1 MRVDWT
7 KGFQSRRWANSSPG
21 SLLARGRV
29 VSQSQPRGIVSS
41 IFRRS
46 CRDLVFLHV
55 WSHRK
60 HKLHML
66 VPLTHTCGCA
76 EIGRCNAIVDFY
88 FIQLCV
94 LQVIEVS
101 TSWSWGARH
110 KLFTCDAILSCK
122 EFAFLFCCCIC
133 VTLMLIFAD
142 VFADVQCE
150 CTKTSSCWGA
160 HRQYLCVRLCIEPI
174 LWCLSELRYTC
185 MYICG
190 HFFMLIIK

>member
-133 VTLMLIFAD
+133 DPHVNFCRCVCRCTMRMHQDFLLLRCTQTILMCVVVHWTNF
-142 VFADVQCE
+142 VMSEWTE
-150 CTKTSSCWGA
+150 C
-160 HRQYLCVRLCIEPI
+160 
-174 LWCLSELRYTC
+174 TC